1 MSLPTAI
8 VNDFYLEVARGNVSG
23 YTAREIVG
31 QNAALAGA
39 DKFIWGEGT
48 VSSQDLTEAAT
59 AAIVYISTTAAG
71 DTSKAVTI
79 TGVDANYDEIT
90 EVITTNATDGRTRV
104 AGTKAFLAINKVTIA
119 AAVAG
124 KLYVFYAS
132 AVTNDGV
139 PDDLTKVQAVI
150 DIGNTE
156 SFNAFYCVPRN
167 RTLYLTSL
175 RYRSTGSTTTHDV
188 ILSIKQKLYGGAYTV
203 LDIAKYLDLGTT
215 NFIDEQISFTDAPL
229 VFPAKSKFKLTA
241 GLVGGT
247 ALDIAI
253 EAKFIEEAVTVVPT
267 TTTVINQATYAAL
280 LTTRGQTLASQ
291 NYYLIGMDEVPTA
304 LPSTFNLDNLL
315 ATITGATN
323 YRVAANTEVAFDPAY
338 FVSGKLV
345 STTKKALIT
354 VMRCVDTAANVD
366 YVLAPVNTVVDLGS
380 GVKKTQKISY
390 LA

>member
-132 AVTNDGV
+132 EVTNGV

-156 SFNAFYCVPRN
+156 SFNAYYCVPRN
-167 RTLYLTSL
+167 KILYLTSL
-175 RYRSTGSTTTHDV
+175 RYRSTGSVDAHDL

-215 NFIDEQISFTDAPL
+215 HFIDEQISFTDAPL

-253 EAKFIEEAVTVVPT
+253 EAKFIEEAITVAPA
-267 TTTVINQATYAAL
+267 TTTVINKATY
-280 LTTRGQTLASQ
+280 LTTLTSRETTLASQ
-291 NYYLIGMDEVPTA
+291 NYYLIGLDEVPTA
-304 LPSTFNLDNLL
+304 LPSSFNLDNLL

-338 FVSGKLV
+338 FVSGKLI
-345 STTKKALIT
+345 STDKKAILT